1 MPNRQWG
8 SRASRAARA
17 SVPPRQRRLLS
28 RVLLWLLGLVVIL
41 VLLALLFGGFQKGQK
56 AGLRE
61 GPGQGP
67 QPTAQEAA
75 S

>member
-17 SVPPRQRRLLS
+17 SVPPRQRRLMT
-28 RVLLWLLGLVVIL
+28 RVLLWILGLVVIF

-56 AGLRE
+56 AGLPA
-61 GPGQGP
+61 GPAQRP
-67 QPTAQEAA
+67 QPTMQEAA
-75 S
+75 H